1 MTTTESSTAAVSAER
16 YERLIQIG
24 IALSAER
31 DNASLMERILI
42 EAMRMS
48 RADGGT
54 LYLRTTG
61 NELKFAIM
69 RTETLGIAF
78 GGSTGKRIEDAL
90 DLSPL
95 WMFDPESGEP
105 NEKNVATMA
114 AIGRQT
120 INIPDIDA
128 EAGHDFSGTK
138 QFDERIGYHSKSFLA
153 VPLKNR
159 EGRVIGVLELLNA
172 IEPETNAVIAF
183 DSEVA
188 SVIEV
193 LASQAAVI
201 LENQLLQETSKAR
214 YERLVRIGT
223 DLSAERNHERL
234 MENIL
239 LEAKELCNADGG
251 TLYLRTE
258 ADELKFE
265 IMRTDSKG
273 FAAGGTTGQEIRIP
287 PLKMIDPETGEPN
300 HKNIASHAALTGKTI
315 NIPDAYEA
323 EDFDFSGTKRF
334 DEQNQ
339 FRSKSFLT
347 VPLKNH
353 EGDVIGVLQLLN
365 AVDPDSREVIPF
377 DHGLHPVI
385 EALASQAA
393 VALDNQQLIAAQ
405 RRLLDA
411 FIELIA
417 GAIDAKSP
425 YTGGHCQRVPEIT
438 NMLVEAACKSID
450 PRFADFDLTED
461 EKYEVHIGAWLH
473 DCGKVTTPEYVV
485 DKATK
490 LETIYDRIH
499 EVRTRFEVLKRDAEI
514 EFYKALLDSGDEA
527 ALRAELDAEIAQ
539 LDDDFAF
546 IAECNVGGE
555 FMAPEKIERLRA
567 IASRNWT
574 RTLDDRIGLSHEEG
588 LRKSR
593 TPAPSLPVVEP
604 LLADRPDH
612 VIERG
617 PADRIEPDNPHGFKM
632 AVPEHKYNLGEVYN
646 LSVGRGTLTAE
657 ERFKINDHIVQT
669 IVMLEQ
675 LPFPKHLK
683 RVPEIAGGH
692 HETMIGTGYP
702 KKLTREEMSLPAR
715 VMAIADIFE
724 ALTASDRPYKKPK
737 TLSESLR
744 IMSFMRNDGHIDPD
758 LFELFLRSG
767 VYREYAEKY
776 LQQEQ
781 VDDVDIE
788 PLLAAKK

>member
-1 MTTTESSTAAVSAER
+1 M
-16 YERLIQIG
+16 I
-24 IALSAER
+24 
-31 DNASLMERILI
+31 
-42 EAMRMS
+42 
-48 RADGGT
+48 
-54 LYLRTTG
+54 
-61 NELKFAIM
+61 
-69 RTETLGIAF
+69 
-78 GGSTGKRIEDAL
+78 
-90 DLSPL
+90 
-95 WMFDPESGEP
+95 
-105 NEKNVATMA
+105 
-114 AIGRQT
+114 
-120 INIPDIDA
+120 
-128 EAGHDFSGTK
+128 
-138 QFDERIGYHSKSFLA
+138 
-153 VPLKNR
+153 
-159 EGRVIGVLELLNA
+159 
-172 IEPETNAVIAF
+172 
-183 DSEVA
+183 
-188 SVIEV
+188 
-193 LASQAAVI
+193 
-201 LENQLLQETSKAR
+201 
-214 YERLVRIGT
+214 RIGT
-223 DLSAERNHERL
+223 DLSSERNHERL

-258 ADELKFE
+258 TNELKFE

-365 AVDPDSREVIPF
+365 AIDPDTREVIPF
-377 DHGLHPVI
+377 DLGLHPVI

-405 RRLLDA
+405 RKLLDA

-438 NMLVEAACKSID
+438 NMLVDAACKSTD
-450 PRFADFDLTED
+450 PRFADFDLTDD
-461 EKYEVHIGAWLH
+461 ERYEVHIGAWLH

-514 EFYKALLDSGDEA
+514 EFYKALLDGGDEA
-527 ALRAELDAEIAQ
+527 SLRASLEAEIAQ

-555 FMAPEKIERLRA
+555 FMAPERIERLKT
-567 IASRNWT
+567 IAARNWT

-593 TPAPSLPVVEP
+593 APAPSLPVVEP

-617 PADRIEPDNPHGFKM
+617 PADRIEPDNRHGFKM

-669 IVMLEQ
+669 IIMLEQ

-715 VMAIADIFE
+715 VNGHRRHLRGPDRVGPALQETQDPERIPSHHVLHAQRWAYRPRPVRTVPALRRLSGLCDQISAKRPDRRGRHRAAAGGKKIAGGIHGGTAGRQTGVSDGRGARHRTGGRPRVCRGRRRGDRVE
-724 ALTASDRPYKKPK
+724 PHGLQDGRPAGNQRSDHAGRARRHGRGRDSRSHCKRGPHRRALQ
-737 TLSESLR
+737 LR
-744 IMSFMRNDGHIDPD
+744 RMG
-758 LFELFLRSG
+758 
-767 VYREYAEKY
+767 A
-776 LQQEQ
+776 
-781 VDDVDIE
+781 
-788 PLLAAKK
+788 